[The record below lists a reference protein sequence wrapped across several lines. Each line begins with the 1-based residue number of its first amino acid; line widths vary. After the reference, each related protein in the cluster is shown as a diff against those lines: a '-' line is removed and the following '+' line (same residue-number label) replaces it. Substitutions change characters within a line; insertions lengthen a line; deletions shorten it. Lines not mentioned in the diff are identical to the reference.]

1 MDEQLERHCDNV
13 VDAACDGEIVF
24 FLGAGVNLCG
34 RPKDVDWAPGGKYL
48 PTGQEL
54 ADYLAERFRLPVEGR
69 ADLAR
74 VAQYV
79 SAERG
84 AAKLSKELHELFDV
98 ECAPTQIHRI
108 LARLPHLL
116 EASAARFPH
125 QFIITTNYDDVLE
138 RAFREEDTPF
148 DLLVYIAHGEHRGR
162 VLHFPHGGA
171 PTVITEPNK
180 MVELGLER
188 TAILKIHGAIDRED
202 ADRDSW
208 VITEEHYVDYL
219 TRTDISTWMP
229 VGLSSRLQESNL
241 ECLGYSLRD
250 WNLRAILRRLRQDRA
265 EGWKWWAVQLES
277 AELDRSVWIK
287 QDLEILDADL
297 DVYADTLEAALAK
310 RPERGNGAGAEGP

>member
-1 MDEQLERHCDNV
+1 MDEQLERHCDTV

-34 RPKDVDWAPGGKYL
+34 RPKDVVWTRGGKYL

-54 ADYLAERFRLPVEGR
+54 AAHLTKEFRLPIEGQ

-79 SAERG
+79 SAQRG
-84 AAKLSKELHELFDV
+84 AGKLRKELHELFDV

-116 EASAARFPH
+116 EAGAARFPH

-148 DLLVYIAHGEHRGR
+148 DLLIYIAQGEHRGR
-162 VLHFPHGGA
+162 VQHTPHGGT

-180 MVELGLER
+180 MVDLGLER

-297 DVYADTLEAALAK
+297 DVYADTLEAALA
-310 RPERGNGAGAEGP
+310 RRGNGAGAEGP